1 MIEFEG
7 WPKTPRLNKTAVYTE
22 KLDGTNAAVVIE
34 EVYDYDETPGQL
46 TVPHPEAVYR
56 VAAQSRNRLIS
67 PADDNHGFARWVW
80 SQADKLVDVLG
91 PGRHF
96 GEWYGSGISR
106 GYGLTKG
113 DKRFALFNTARWWT
127 IENLNRVS
135 EVPGLE
141 CVTVLGTQPFSVD
154 TAKFYVEELRQFG
167 SEHVPGFMRPEGV
180 CVFHTASRQVYKT
193 FLENDEVPKGRDGG

>member
-7 WPKTPRLNKTAVYTE
+7 WPKTPRLSKTAVYTE

-34 EVYDYDETPGQL
+34 EIDDPSMYEYGDKYFDIG
-46 TVPHPEAVYR
+46 
-56 VAAQSRNRLIS
+56 AQSRNRLITPS
-67 PADDNHGFARWVW
+67 DDNHGFARWV
-80 SQADKLVDVLG
+80 SSNAQGLIATLG

-96 GEWYGSGISR
+96 GEWYGSGIGR

-127 IENLNRVS
+127 TENLTKLQ

-141 CVTVLGTQPFSVD
+141 CVTVLETSPFDVF
-154 TAKFYVEELRQFG
+154 TARCLVEELRTHG

-193 FLENDEVPKGRDGG
+193 FLENDEVPKGRDG